1 MNSKD
6 FFEQF
11 FKINTKHSYS
21 QSLLLFFEEIV
32 RPRLGGNQLNI
43 LDIGAGNYSLFE
55 DVQKLNAKITAID
68 FSQNA
73 IDFAPQSSISY
84 LQGDITDAT
93 FFSTA
98 NYDLL
103 FDSHCLNCLTTEE
116 QRDLAFKNIYLA
128 LVTGGIFASE
138 MMIQPIGAHVS
149 MPFKMIKSALEL
161 EQEIISHGFKI
172 VYFMISRDSS
182 FAMMV
187 DGVET
192 KCDVLK
198 IVAQK

>member
-21 QSLLLFFEEIV
+21 KSLLIFFEDIV
-32 RPRLGGNQLNI
+32 RSRLATNQLSI

-55 DVQKLNAKITAID
+55 DVLRLNAKITAID
-68 FSQNA
+68 FSKNA
-73 IDFAPQSSISY
+73 IACSPQSSISY
-84 LQGDITDAT
+84 LEGDITDAT
-93 FFSTA
+93 FFSAA
-98 NYDLL
+98 NYDLI
-103 FDSHCLNCLTTEE
+103 FDSHCLNCITTEE
-116 QRDLAFKNIYLA
+116 QRDLAFNNIYLA
-128 LVTGGIFASE
+128 LGNGGIFASE
-138 MMIQPIGAHVS
+138 MMIQPIGAQVS
-149 MPFKMIKSALEL
+149 MPFKIIKSAHEL

-182 FAMMV
+182 FATII

-198 IVAQK
+198 IVALK

>member
-21 QSLLLFFEEIV
+21 PSLLLFFEEIV
-32 RPRLGGNQLNI
+32 RPRLAANQLSI

-68 FSQNA
+68 FSKNA
-73 IDFAPQSSISY
+73 INSAPQSSISY
-84 LQGDITDAT
+84 LEIDITDAA
-93 FFSTA
+93 FFSA
-98 NYDLL
+98 AQYDLI

-128 LVTGGIFASE
+128 LVSGGIFASE

-182 FAMMV
+182 FATMV
-187 DGVET
+187 DGIET

>member
-32 RPRLGGNQLNI
+32 RPRLCGNQLNI

-84 LQGDITDAT
+84 LQGDITDAK

-182 FAMMV
+182 FATMV
-187 DGVET
+187 DGVER

>member
-1 MNSKD
+1 LNSKD

-11 FKINTKHSYS
+11 FKINPKHSYS
-21 QSLLLFFEEIV
+21 QSLLHFFEEIV
-32 RPRLGGNQLNI
+32 RPRLAANQLSI
-43 LDIGAGNYSLFE
+43 LDMGAGNYSLFE
-55 DVQKLNAKITAID
+55 DLQKFNAKITAID
-68 FSQNA
+68 FSKNA
-73 IDFAPQSSISY
+73 IKNAPQTSINY
-84 LQGDITDAT
+84 LEGDITDST
-93 FFSTA
+93 FFSA
-98 NYDLL
+98 AKYDLI

-128 LVTGGIFASE
+128 LATGGIFASE
-138 MMIQPIGAHVS
+138 MMIQPIGAQVS

-182 FAMMV
+182 FATMV

-192 KCDVLK
+192 KCDVVK

>member
-32 RPRLGGNQLNI
+32 RPRLGGNLLNI

-55 DVQKLNAKITAID
+55 DVQKLNAKVTAID

-73 IDFAPQSSISY
+73 IDCAPQSSISY
-84 LQGDITDAT
+84 LQGDITDAI
-93 FFSTA
+93 FFSAA
-98 NYDLL
+98 NYDLV

-138 MMIQPIGAHVS
+138 MMIQPIGAQVS
-149 MPFKMIKSALEL
+149 MPFKMIKSVLEL

-182 FAMMV
+182 FATMV
-187 DGVET
+187 DGIET